1 MSKSMDMQQ
10 KYRDIIERLD
20 VNYKK
25 IKTMRPLPAAGV
37 AYFRNEF
44 AISTT
49 HNSNAIEGNTFTY
62 DETKLLL
69 EKGIT
74 SSARSFREHEDIV
87 GYKKGFDFLYE
98 ALEQGTEI
106 SEDFVKRIHSFVQQ
120 GAEDAGEYRTIQNYI
135 GDLSRVV
142 YTPCSPREVPDK
154 MKDYIEKVRSDS
166 KKNKDLMARENIEWE
181 KLFHGFAEHHI
192 EFERIHPFTD
202 GNGRTGRLLLTYEMI
217 SLGLVPV
224 DIRYDERSRYY
235 AALAAYEDKLRYSTR
250 PESKTEKLAKLLA
263 ECELRSSDLWIK
275 TFSDYC
281 QADASGT
288 EKADQAGQ
296 ASASSPGGKGKG
308 KASRG
313 K

>member
-1 MSKSMDMQQ
+1 MSKSMGMQP
-10 KYRDIIERLD
+10 KYQDIIARLD
-20 VNYKK
+20 ADYKK

-74 SSARSFREHEDIV
+74 SSAHSFREHEDIV

-98 ALEQGTEI
+98 ALKQGTEI
-106 SEDFVKRIHSFVQQ
+106 SEGFVKRLHSYVQH

-142 YTPCSPREVPDK
+142 YTPCPPREVPER
-154 MKDYIEKVRSDS
+154 MKEYIKTVQTDFNA
-166 KKNKDLMARENIEWE
+166 NKALISQENIDWAA
-181 KLFHGFAEHHI
+181 LFHGFAKHHI
-192 EFERIHPFTD
+192 EFERIHPFID

-217 SLGLVPV
+217 SVGLIPV
-224 DIRYDERSRYY
+224 DIRYEERSRYY
-235 AALAAYEDKLRYSTR
+235 AALAAYEDKSRYSTR
-250 PESKTEKLAKLLA
+250 PESKTEKMAKLLA
-263 ECELRSSDLWIK
+263 ECELRSADLWIK
-275 TFSDYC
+275 TFSDYI
-281 QADASGT
+281 QADQP
-288 EKADQAGQ
+288 E
-296 ASASSPGGKGKG
+296 
-308 KASRG
+308 
-313 K
+313 